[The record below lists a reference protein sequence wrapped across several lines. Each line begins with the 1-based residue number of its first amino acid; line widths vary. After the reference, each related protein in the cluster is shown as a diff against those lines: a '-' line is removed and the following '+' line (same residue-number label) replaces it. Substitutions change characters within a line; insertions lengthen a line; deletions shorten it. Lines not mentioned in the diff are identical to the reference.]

1 MKKRKIF
8 WGIFF
13 VVMAMVVIVSKIGIL
28 PDVGVFSLLATVFLV
43 WMAADGL
50 KHRNFYEM
58 MFAAAF
64 LCIIYDEPLGI
75 EALTALLF
83 GIGFSLLFGGRGK
96 RKDSIKLEWDSSGSG
111 GSGILREQC
120 SGELI
125 RCENNFGSSIRYIH
139 SDNFCKAYLENNFGR
154 MTIYFDNAVIQGGTA
169 TVRVENN
176 FGDTALYIPGEW
188 SVENELEHVFG
199 SINEHGRSL
208 GTGSA
213 HLRLEGD
220 TNFGNIEIYY
230 V

>member
-1 MKKRKIF
+1 
-8 WGIFF
+8 
-13 VVMAMVVIVSKIGIL
+13 
-28 PDVGVFSLLATVFLV
+28 
-43 WMAADGL
+43 
-50 KHRNFYEM
+50 
-58 MFAAAF
+58 
-64 LCIIYDEPLGI
+64 
-75 EALTALLF
+75 
-83 GIGFSLLFGGRGK
+83 
-96 RKDSIKLEWDSSGSG
+96 
-111 GSGILREQC
+111 
-120 SGELI
+120 
-125 RCENNFGSSIRYIH
+125 
-139 SDNFCKAYLENNFGR
+139 

>member
-1 MKKRKIF
+1 M
-8 WGIFF
+8 
-13 VVMAMVVIVSKIGIL
+13 
-28 PDVGVFSLLATVFLV
+28 LA
-43 WMAADGL
+43 A
-50 KHRNFYEM
+50 
-58 MFAAAF
+58 
-64 LCIIYDEPLGI
+64 
-75 EALTALLF
+75 ALLF

-96 RKDSIKLEWDSSGSG
+96 CKDSIKLEWDSSGSG

-125 RCENNFGSSIRYIH
+125 RRENNFGSSIRYIH